1 MPSPLAFFGMPG
13 HLELLIIAAI
23 ILLLFGHRLP
33 GIMRSL
39 GSGIVQF
46 KKGLND
52 VEDDEADEPPA
63 KDEQEIK
70 EK

>member
-1 MPSPLAFFGMPG
+1 MYSLFAIFPGMPG
-13 HLELLIIAAI
+13 GIEMLIIAAI

-39 GSGIVQF
+39 GGGIVQF

-52 VEDDEADEPPA
+52 VDDNIEESPTG
-63 KDEQEIK
+63 K
-70 EK
+70 